1 MVVLIGSRNSKRTE
15 YFLKAADNLGV
26 PVNVIGW
33 EEVFAGLD
41 YGTLEGAVVKIDP
54 PSYNITDLEIMQENL
69 LIYKDILKRMSSCRC
84 HFLNTPEAILN
95 VLDKKLAKEELVKY
109 GIPVTKMVLGN
120 INSSDELLDFMRD
133 SREYSLFIKPV
144 DYSGAAGVLAFRLN
158 PVNGRMKLYT
168 SCRLDNGRLYNTKK
182 LSAIDNTTEIINII
196 DKLAGKGS
204 KGSMP
209 GLIAEK
215 WYPKS
220 SFNGRSYDLRVVIQ
234 YGHVRHIVVRQ
245 SDGPVTNLHLNNNA
259 MDFKE
264 LNLPENIEE
273 DICKTCQKAASV
285 FKGLNVCGIDVML
298 DRGSRKPRI
307 IEING
312 QGDLIYQDIFSENKI
327 YTEQVNMLSGK
338 AQDIRI

>member
-26 PVNVIGW
+26 PVHFTGW
-33 EEVFAGLD
+33 EDIFAGFG

-69 LIYKDILKRMSSCRC
+69 LIYKDALKRLSSCKC
-84 HFLNTPEAILN
+84 HFLNTPEAILS
-95 VLDKKLAKEELVKY
+95 VLDKRLAKEELVKY
-109 GIPVTKMVLGN
+109 GIPVTDLVLGN
-120 INSSDELLDFMRD
+120 INSSEELLDFMKD
-133 SREYSLFIKPV
+133 SKEYSLFIKPV

-158 PVNGRMKLYT
+158 PVTGRMKLYT
-168 SCRLDNGRLYNTKK
+168 SCRLEDGKLYNTKK
-182 LSAIDNTTEIINII
+182 LFAIDNTTEIINII
-196 DKLAGKGS
+196 DKLAGKGN

-220 SFNGRSYDLRVVIQ
+220 SFNGRSYDLRVVLQ
-234 YGHVRHIVVRQ
+234 YGKVQYIVVRQ

-264 LNLPENIEE
+264 LNLPGNIEE
-273 DICKTCQKAASV
+273 DICKTCKKAASV

-338 AQDIRI
+338 A

>member
-26 PVNVIGW
+26 PVHVTGW
-33 EEVFAGLD
+33 EDIFAGFG

-54 PSYNITDLEIMQENL
+54 PSYKITDLEIMQENL
-69 LIYKDILKRMSSCRC
+69 LIYKDALKRMALCRC
-84 HFLNTPEAILN
+84 HFLNTPEAILS
-95 VLDKKLAKEELVKY
+95 VLDKRLAKEELVKY
-109 GIPVTKMVLGN
+109 GIPVTDLVLGN
-120 INSSDELLDFMRD
+120 INSSEELLDFMKD
-133 SREYSLFIKPV
+133 SKEYSLFIKPV

-158 PVNGRMKLYT
+158 PVTGRMKLYT
-168 SCRLDNGRLYNTKK
+168 SCRLEDGKLYNTKK
-182 LSAIDNTTEIINII
+182 LFAIDNTTEIINII
-196 DKLAGKGS
+196 DKLAGKGN

-220 SFNGRSYDLRVVIQ
+220 SFNGRSYDLRVVLQ
-234 YGHVRHIVVRQ
+234 YGKVQYIVVRQ

-264 LNLPENIEE
+264 LNLPESIEE
-273 DICKTCQKAASV
+273 DICNTCKKAASV
-285 FKGLNVCGIDVML
+285 FKGLNVCGIDVMI

-327 YTEQVNMLSGK
+327 YTEQVKMLSNK
-338 AQDIRI
+338 A